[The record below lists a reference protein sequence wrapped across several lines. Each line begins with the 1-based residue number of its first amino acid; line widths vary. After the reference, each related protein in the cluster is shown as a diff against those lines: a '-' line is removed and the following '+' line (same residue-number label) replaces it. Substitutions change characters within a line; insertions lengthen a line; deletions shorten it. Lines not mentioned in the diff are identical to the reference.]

1 MTDLSGT
8 GTTASG
14 AADAR
19 DAPLGGQHAVVT
31 GGSRGI
37 GAAIAGRLAALGA
50 SLTVIGRDRQALQ
63 HVVSDLSRTFGTP
76 VGPEPADVTQPDQ
89 VRAAMEAAAGS
100 RGPIS
105 ILVNNAG
112 TGKSAPFR
120 RTDRALWDEMLELNL
135 TSAYMCTREVLPGM
149 IEAGFGR
156 IINIAS
162 TAGLKGYPY
171 VTAYCAAK
179 HGMIGL
185 TRALA
190 LETARENV
198 TVNAVCPGYTETELT
213 TRTIDNI
220 VSKTGR
226 SADDAMAELAALNP
240 QKRLV
245 QPREVA
251 EAVAWLALPGSAAIT
266 GQAVAVAGGE
276 VM

>member
-37 GAAIAGRLAALGA
+37 GAAIADRLAALGA
-50 SLTVIGRDRQALQ
+50 SLTIVGRDRQALGD
-63 HVVSDLSRTFGTP
+63 VVSDLSGRFDIP
-76 VGPEPADVTQPDQ
+76 IGPEPADVTRPEQ

-112 TGKSAPFR
+112 AGKSAPFR
-120 RTDRALWDEMLELNL
+120 RTERALWDEMLELNL

-149 IEAGFGR
+149 IEAGSGR

-179 HGMIGL
+179 HGIIGL

-190 LETARENV
+190 LETARQNV

>member
-8 GTTASG
+8 ATDAPG

-19 DAPLGGQHAVVT
+19 DAPLGGRHAVVT

-50 SLTVIGRDRQALQ
+50 SLTVVGRDRQALGR
-63 HVVSDLSRTFGTP
+63 VASNLSAGSGVPAGF
-76 VGPEPADVTQPDQ
+76 EAADVTRPDEI
-89 VRAAMEAAAGS
+89 RAALEAAAGA
-100 RGPIS
+100 RGPVS

-112 TGKSAPFR
+112 AGKSAPFR
-120 RTDRALWDEMLELNL
+120 RTERALWDEMLDLNL
-135 TSAYMCTREVLPGM
+135 TSAYSCTREVLPGM
-149 IEAGFGR
+149 VEAGFGR
-156 IINIAS
+156 IVNIAS

-171 VTAYCAAK
+171 VAAYCAAK

-190 LETARENV
+190 LETARQNI

-213 TRTIDNI
+213 GRTIENI
-220 VSKTGR
+220 VAKTGR
-226 SADDAMAELAALNP
+226 SADDALAELAALNP

-245 QPREVA
+245 QPQEVA
-251 EAVAWLALPGSAAIT
+251 EAVAWLVLPGSAAIT

>member
-8 GTTASG
+8 GTTDSG

-50 SLTVIGRDRQALQ
+50 SLTVIGRDRQALR
-63 HVVSDLSRTFGTP
+63 HVVSDLSGRFGTP
-76 VGPEPADVTQPDQ
+76 VGPEPADVTRPDQ
-89 VRAAMEAAAGS
+89 IRAAMEAAAGS

-120 RTDRALWDEMLELNL
+120 RTSRALWDEMLELNL
-135 TSAYMCTREVLPGM
+135 TSAYMCTHEVLPGM

-190 LETARENV
+190 LETARQNI

-213 TRTIDNI
+213 ARTIDNI

-251 EAVAWLALPGSAAIT
+251 ETVAWLALPGSAAIT

>member
-19 DAPLGGQHAVVT
+19 DAPLEGQHAVVT

-50 SLTVIGRDRQALQ
+50 GLTVIGRDRQA
-63 HVVSDLSRTFGTP
+63 HGRVASDLSGRFGIP
-76 VGPEPADVTQPDQ
+76 VGSEAADVTRPDE
-89 VRAAMEAAAGS
+89 VSAAMEAAAGS
-100 RGPIS
+100 RGPVS

-120 RTDRALWDEMLELNL
+120 RTERALWDEMLELNL
-135 TSAYMCTREVLPGM
+135 TSAYSCTREVLPGM
-149 IEAGFGR
+149 IEAGYGR
-156 IINIAS
+156 IVNIAS

-171 VTAYCAAK
+171 VAAYCAAK

-190 LETARENV
+190 LETARQNV

-213 TRTIDNI
+213 GRTIDNI
-220 VSKTGR
+220 VAKTGR
-226 SADDAMAELAALNP
+226 SADDALAELAALNP

-245 QPREVA
+245 QPQEVA
-251 EAVAWLALPGSAAIT
+251 EAVAWLVLPGSAAIT